1 MRVVRIFIM
10 GLFDFLSR
18 IGRRNLDRA
27 LVANSIFYS
36 DESYRDRY
44 GLKSHPDGVGH
55 FCRKGW
61 RRGYSPS
68 EFFNSLYYLNKYPDV
83 RRSGLNPLV
92 HYLRYGARE
101 RRSPSPAF
109 DVEGFCEV
117 HRDRL
122 APDADPA
129 ELCLAWYGGYE
140 WKGQVQS
147 PGEVAPEVVAK
158 FRKSFDEE
166 FYRSMNPDVAESG
179 MRMYEH
185 FIAHGQHEDRDPAP
199 DFDIHVYKRELQR
212 SRPPYTNPLVHH
224 VRIGDHPGSPGWGA
238 NGIVLDPRSM
248 ASEMRTGTTLKVCVH
263 AHCYYPELISEIL
276 PGLRS
281 MPATAKIVVT
291 VISVADRIFIENVF
305 RRERFAGRY
314 QVRVVPNRGRDLGP
328 LLIACQD
335 LWFEHDILLHVH
347 TKRSPHV
354 VWGDNWR
361 RYLLDQ
367 TMGSPELVATIL
379 KAFEDEPDLGCLY
392 PRNFHMIRRF
402 LQEEANAGRIDAAL
416 SRLGHEGFPW
426 RGSDYPAG
434 SMAWYRTAP
443 LRPLV
448 AAYGAVESFE
458 DERGQLDATF
468 AHVLE
473 RLLPITARAAGSRV
487 VSYITPRRAR
497 LKPLTGL
504 PAREDPAAPVPAR
517 WHRDTP
523 RIARRPLQPLA
534 PLSQVYHGK
543 ALDLHWIIPSFDRG
557 AGGHMT
563 IFRMVELLERFGHYQ
578 TIWIQNAVNFPDQA
592 AAKGAI
598 RDWYRPVGERVHVR
612 FLPEDVRELA
622 GDCLIAT
629 DCWTAFPAAETR
641 NFKERFYLVQD
652 YEPSFHPMGE
662 LQLLAEATYDFGFPA
677 LCAGRWLNDL
687 MSARGLWARDWDL
700 CADHEVYYPGAA
712 RGAPAKVTRI
722 AFYARGYTPRRAVGL
737 GLAALEELH
746 RRGVAFHADLFG
758 EANLAIPYDFPHT
771 NHGILSPEELGD
783 LYRDSD
789 LGLVFSATNYSLIP
803 LEMMACDLPVV
814 EIDAPSTRAIFRNG
828 EVTFAKPLPHAIAD
842 AIEELMA
849 DSQRRERQRRKGRD
863 FVAATSWEGSARMIE
878 AALFERLKERGF
890 TAIEPERCLAPRVHR
905 RRKVSV
911 FIPTYNAGPGFARI
925 LDAVLKQRCPFDF
938 DLLVIDSG
946 STDGTPDLV
955 RRTKSPRLRLETIPQ
970 ADFRHGRTRNRG
982 IERTDGTYV
991 ALLTQD
997 ALPRDDLWL
1006 SHLISGFARGPRV
1019 AGVIGRHE
1027 AYPEH
1032 DAFTRRD
1039 LREMFDALALLPP
1052 VIDRETGLPSFLHPG
1067 GGTWRRLR
1075 QFYSD
1080 NNSAMAR
1087 AAWASLPYP
1096 DIDWGEDQVWA
1107 DEMLRAGFQK
1117 AYVNEA
1123 VVLHSHPI
1131 ELKRHSS
1138 ASMAEGE
1145 FWGRH
1150 FGVDLHR
1157 QPRAAVAALDA
1168 RDENFAL
1175 CSGIAARALT
1185 ERKRH
1190 NRATVEGRIAGY
1202 AESLRLH

>member
-1 MRVVRIFIM
+1 MN
-10 GLFDFLSR
+10 LFDIIFPREHLRLDFEIVKASFLYNDEFY
-18 IGRRNLDRA
+18 IG
-27 LVANSIFYS
+27 
-36 DESYRDRY
+36 RY
-44 GLKSHPDGVGH
+44 GLASDLDGVKH
-55 FCRKGW
+55 FCKRGW
-61 RRGYSPS
+61 KRGYNPS
-68 EFFNSLYYLNKYPDV
+68 EFFNSIFYLNKYPDV
-83 RRSGLNPLV
+83 RQSGLNPLI

-101 RRSPSPAF
+101 RRTPSLAF
-109 DVEGFCEV
+109 DVGGFCEA
-117 HRDRL
+117 HQDRL
-122 APDADPA
+122 TPDADPA
-129 ELCLAWYGGYE
+129 ELCIALYGGYD
-140 WKGQVQS
+140 WKGRASS
-147 PGEVAPEVVAK
+147 PMEVGPEVAAK
-158 FRKSFDEE
+158 FRQYFDEE

-179 MRMYEH
+179 MKMYEH
-185 FIAHGQHEDRDPAP
+185 FIAHGQYEDRDPAP
-199 DFDIHVYKRELQR
+199 AFDIYEYKREIARGR
-212 SRPPYTNPLVHH
+212 SPYTNPLVHH
-224 VRIGDHPGSPGWGA
+224 VRFGDRSGGPEYGVSGT
-238 NGIVLDPRSM
+238 VLDPQSGKSG
-248 ASEMRTGTTLKVCVH
+248 ASAGTTLTIGVH
-263 AHCYYPELISEIL
+263 AHCYYPELIAEIL
-276 PGLRS
+276 PRLRA
-281 MPATAKIVVT
+281 MPAMAMIVVT
-291 VISVADRIFIENVF
+291 VISVADRQFIENVF
-305 RRERFAGRY
+305 KRERFDGQY

-328 LLIACQD
+328 LLVACRD
-335 LWFEHDILLHVH
+335 LWFDYDILLHVH

-367 TMGSPELVATIL
+367 TMGSSELVATIL
-379 KAFEDEPDLGCLY
+379 KTFEDEPDLGCLY

-402 LQEEANAGRIDAAL
+402 LQEDANAGRIDAAL
-416 SRLGHEGFPW
+416 SRLGHQGFPW
-426 RGSDYPAG
+426 RGSDFPAG

-443 LRPLV
+443 LRALIE
-448 AAYGAVESFE
+448 AYGVLECFE

-473 RLLPITARAAGSRV
+473 RLLPIAVRAAGSRV

-497 LKPLTGL
+497 PASLTDL
-504 PAREDPAAPVPAR
+504 PEREDSAAAVPAR
-517 WHRDTP
+517 WHRDTA
-523 RIARRPLQPLA
+523 RIARRPLQALA
-534 PLSQVYHGK
+534 PLSQVYNGK
-543 ALDLHWIIPSFDRG
+543 ALDLHWIIPSFARG

-563 IFRMVELLERFGHYQ
+563 IFRMVELLEGFGHHQ
-578 TIWIQNAVNFPDQA
+578 TIWIQNAVHFPDQA
-592 AAKGAI
+592 AAKRAI

-622 GDCLIAT
+622 GDCLIVT
-629 DCWTAFPAAETR
+629 DCWTAFPASEAR
-641 NFKERFYLVQD
+641 NFKERFYFVQD

-662 LQLLAEATYDFGFPA
+662 LQLLAESTYDFGFPT

-687 MSARGLWARDWDL
+687 MTARGLWARSWDL
-700 CADHEVYYPGAA
+700 CADHAVYYPGMERSAHP
-712 RGAPAKVTRI
+712 RVVRI

-758 EANLAIPYDFPHT
+758 EADLAVPFVFPHT

-789 LGLVFSATNYSLIP
+789 IGLVFSATNYSLVP

-814 EIDAPSTRAIFRNG
+814 EIDAPSTRAIFRDG
-828 EVTFAKPLPHAIAD
+828 EVTFAKPLPTAIAD
-842 AIEELMA
+842 AIEGLMA
-849 DSQRRERQRRKGRD
+849 DPQRRERQRRKGRD
-863 FVAATSWEGSARMIE
+863 FVTATSWEGSARMIE
-878 AALFERLKERGF
+878 AALFERLRERGF
-890 TAIEPERCLAPRVHR
+890 TPVDPERCLAPSVHR
-905 RRKVSV
+905 GRRASV
-911 FIPTYNAGPGFARI
+911 FIPTYNAGRGFARI
-925 LDAVLKQRCPFDF
+925 LDAVLGQRCAFDY
-938 DLLVIDSG
+938 DVLIIDSG
-946 STDGTPDLV
+946 STDGTPDLI
-955 RRTKSPRLRLETIPQ
+955 RRRHSRRLRMETIPS
-970 ADFRHGRTRNRG
+970 ADFQHGRTRNRG

-1006 SHLISGFARGPRV
+1006 SHLISGFERGPRV

-1039 LREMFDALALLPP
+1039 LREMFDTFALLPS

-1067 GGTWRRLR
+1067 GGTWRRVR

-1087 AAWASLPYP
+1087 AAWALLPYP

-1131 ELKRHSS
+1131 ALKRHGATSLT
-1138 ASMAEGE
+1138 EGE

-1150 FGVDLHR
+1150 FGFDLH
-1157 QPRAAVAALDA
+1157 PKPKAAIAAMDA
-1168 RDENFAL
+1168 RDEDFAL
-1175 CSGIAARALT
+1175 RSGIAAHLLA

-1190 NRATVEGRIAGY
+1190 NRVTVEGRAAGY
-1202 AESLRLH
+1202 AQSLQRH